1 MDVLKQIKFGSIT
14 TPIAMTKVA
23 IKDDSKNAL
32 SVIESNIGLEHDAD
46 PLYTIALAVDGK
58 TITKTGNDGLATA
71 LALKVEAASGK
82 NKARI
87 ALVDSNGG
95 NGYAVR
101 SSVNIEDI
109 VGGGIVQGSAYE
121 PSTGILTI
129 TWAGSTEENLKT
141 TKIDLGALLDIQDI
155 IIKSDSTNYLS
166 FTPVDAGTDT
176 GGQAQIGVKLADVTY
191 TPTNG
196 PTPAN
201 LTVNAASGKL
211 LDAEHTITAVKGY
224 VDDVLANASTNLAVK
239 AEGDDYVA
247 AKVDAG
253 DNKKVI
259 VKSNVKTLTAT
270 AGTPGVYGAD
280 GSVKTAPNAGTLS
293 GTANSLGDA
302 ADIATKVKTYVDG
315 AIAIEAARSNA
326 KNLEEIDKLDVP
338 AVGGADGDVLTQISE
353 TDGKISAVNSS
364 LTDVKLTGYAADS
377 KQKGAIVA
385 TDTLEQA
392 LNKIENTIAST
403 TVKYNVV
410 GTTLIV
416 ANVTKDTSLLLK
428 KKLDNAMQS
437 VLYLE

>member
-1 MDVLKQIKFGSIT
+1 MAVLKQIKFGSIT

-32 SVIESNIGLEHDAD
+32 SVDESNIGLQYNDD

-58 TITKTGNDGLATA
+58 TITKTGKDGLATA

-95 NGYAVR
+95 SGYAEL

-109 VGGGIVQGSAYE
+109 VGSGIVQGSAYE

-129 TWAGSTEENLKT
+129 TWAGSTVENPKT
-141 TKIDLGALLDIQDI
+141 TSIDLGALLDIQDI
-155 IIKSDSTNYLS
+155 IIKSDSIDYLS
-166 FTPVDAGTDT
+166 FAAVDADTET
-176 GGQAQIGVKLADVTY
+176 GGQAQIGVKLADVTF
-191 TPTNG
+191 TPTVSG
-196 PTPAN
+196 SKAN
-201 LTVNAASGKL
+201 LTVNTANGKMLAAD
-211 LDAEHTITAVKGY
+211 DAIPAIKDY
-224 VDDVLANASTNLAVK
+224 VDDVLANAKTNLAVK
-239 AEGDDYVA
+239 AEGDNYVA

-259 VKSNVKTLTAT
+259 VKSNVSVLAAT
-270 AGTPGVYGAD
+270 DGTTGVYGAD
-280 GSVKTAPNAGTLS
+280 GSEITAPIKGTLS

-302 ADIATKVKTYVDG
+302 ADIAEKVKTYVDG
-315 AIAIEAARSNA
+315 AIAIEAARSDA
-326 KNLEEIDKLDVP
+326 KNLQEIAKLDVD
-338 AVGGADGDVLTQISE
+338 AVGGTDGDVLTQISE
-353 TDGKISAVNSS
+353 TDGKISAVKSS
-364 LTDVKLTGYAADS
+364 LTDVKLTGYAANS
-377 KQKGAIVA
+377 EQKGAIAA

-392 LNKIENTIAST
+392 LNKIENTLDST

-416 ANVTKDTSLLLK
+416 ANVTEDTSLTLTI
-428 KKLDNAMQS
+428 
-437 VLYLE
+437 